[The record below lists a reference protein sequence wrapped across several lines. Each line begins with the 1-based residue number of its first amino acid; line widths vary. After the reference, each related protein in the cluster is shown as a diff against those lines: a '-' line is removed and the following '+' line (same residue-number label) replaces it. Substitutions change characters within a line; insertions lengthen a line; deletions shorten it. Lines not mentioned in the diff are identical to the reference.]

1 MTHVRLPAYF
11 LSHGG
16 GPWPYMEGEFR
27 HQFDRLEAAI
37 KDIPRQL
44 GVRPRAVLVI
54 SGHWEAE
61 SFAVSA
67 HPQPPMIYD
76 YDGFPEYTYQVH
88 YRAPGSPQLAE
99 RVQAMLCAGG
109 LPAGLDGARGFDHGT
124 FSVLQPLFPAADI
137 PVVQLSLHANMDP
150 ATHVKAGRLL
160 APLRDEGVLIIG
172 SGMTYHNLPRL
183 DRRGQKPSEQFD
195 AWLLEALVK
204 APTAERIERLLHWT
218 QAPAARFVHP
228 REEHLLPL
236 MVAVGAAEDEPA
248 TCVYHQPDLFGSIT
262 CSSYRFG
269 AGQ

>member
-1 MTHVRLPAYF
+1 MTRGRLPAYF

-16 GPWPYMEGEFR
+16 GPWPYMDGEFR
-27 HQFDRLEAAI
+27 RQFDRLEASI

-44 GVRPRAVLVI
+44 GVKPRAVLVI

-76 YDGFPEYTYQVH
+76 YDGFPENTYQVH

-99 RVQAMLCAGG
+99 RVQAMLRGG
-109 LPAGLDGARGFDHGT
+109 GMPAQLDGARGFDHGT
-124 FSVLQPLFPAADI
+124 FSVLEPLFPAADI

-204 APTAERIERLLHWT
+204 APTAERIDRLLHWT

-248 TCVYHQPDLFGSIT
+248 TCVYHQRDLFGSIT

-269 AGQ
+269 AAQ